1 MERNTKQNEM
11 KEEPIRLNNFET
23 KLLFKALEK
32 CRLTE
37 NPNENIYIKIRQ
49 TKRKGVV
56 KSRFHS
62 LQTKLK

>member
-1 MERNTKQNEM
+1 M

-49 TKRKGVV
+49 TKKKRCC
-56 KSRFHS
+56 
-62 LQTKLK
+62 